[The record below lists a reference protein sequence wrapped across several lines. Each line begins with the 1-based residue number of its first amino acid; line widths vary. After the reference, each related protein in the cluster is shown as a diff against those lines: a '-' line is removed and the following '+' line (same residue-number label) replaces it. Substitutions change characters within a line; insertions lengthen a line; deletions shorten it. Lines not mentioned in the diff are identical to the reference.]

1 MRIGGLI
8 GAALAEFLDDA
19 DMELQKRYC
28 CPKEDAQKWTN
39 CKWYGEPGSCF
50 DDHCPTTGHSVQLTD
65 SPYGLGQSCFPR
77 MERTR
82 VYCCDPTGGKS
93 PFLPVPLERLF
104 PKPATGENVDND
116 YDLNVDDTFGSG
128 DAKTT
133 EEPGDASFQFVVL
146 SSPEELQISLD
157 KRDGSH
163 WEVFNCRDGESEDE
177 YTVQMVC
184 TDVSVD
190 SNCYKIGLGHGVPG
204 TILQMPPGCGPGK
217 YAVAKSMT
225 PSKVDVPAHLRKRLI
240 NPIVHDLTFDYD
252 FTRVPRDLG
261 DTQMRIDFSNK
272 DNYWDNVVA
281 AAASGKRKRSLADFG
296 GNHKRWLEEE
306 WRDDYHF
313 GAATPEEL
321 HKRWFGSGVID
332 WLKGLINPKITKEFT
347 HDLDQIFTAKIV
359 DDSWSCGS
367 GEAKFDGHV
376 LVQALTHVKVSTSF
390 GFTLITKLSLPL
402 DLSQSYLTFSNNGEV
417 TATFTLEAL
426 ARVRYDTG
434 DREIL
439 TLPFPGAT
447 FRVPGIVTIGPS
459 VRVVGSFDA
468 GLTLSAEIETKVDI
482 ASWEVQQTLPA
493 ASQEFDPDE
502 DDLVDTRDTGN
513 MNGLQKPTFYAAV
526 KAEGKVE
533 AHLKAAM
540 EFGVRFDD
548 RWKVG
553 AAAAAVVAD
562 GYVRFKVGAGVS
574 TTGSCPWTYG
584 MDLGVAL
591 YAQVEAPSAL
601 GWGTKKWNLPGSGEI
616 PLIDGGTCPQLA
628 QGNPERR
635 SISAGEGT
643 VNLDENEP
651 GTALISYGE
660 RRNLSLHQLGK
671 RAAVYGPPFH
681 VPLQNL
687 FCPDPKGDTTGGG
700 TPCERIHGGWDVSPM
715 SKRDVGL
722 SLRDVHTFDKR
733 DRGRKPPKEFCSG
746 SGVMN
751 MKAPIHDTS
760 STLLNVSISSL
771 LGWNSL
777 IASRLLTML

>member
-1 MRIGGLI
+1 MADIARIVELI
-8 GAALAEFLDDA
+8 GAALADFLDVA

-28 CPKEDAQKWTN
+28 CPKKDAQRWTG

-77 MERTR
+77 LERTR

-104 PKPATGENVDND
+104 PQPPQGDNVDND
-116 YDLNVDDTFGSG
+116 YELNVDDTFGSG
-128 DAKTT
+128 KVKTA
-133 EEPGDASFQFVVL
+133 EKPSDASFQFVVL

-163 WEVFNCRDGESEDE
+163 WEVFNCQDGESEDE
-177 YTVQMVC
+177 HTVQMVC
-184 TDVSVD
+184 TDVSDD

-204 TILQMPPGCGPGK
+204 TILQMPSGCGPGK

-225 PSKVDVPAHLRKRLI
+225 PSGLDVPAHLRKRLI
-240 NPIVHDLTFDYD
+240 NPVVYDLTFDYD
-252 FTRVPRDLG
+252 FTRVRRDLG
-261 DTQMRIDFSNK
+261 DTQMRIDFSNREH
-272 DNYWDNVVA
+272 YWDNVVA
-281 AAASGKRKRSLADFG
+281 AAASGKRGSKRSLGDVG
-296 GNHKRWLEEE
+296 GNHKRWLEAE

-313 GAATPEEL
+313 GAVTPDEL
-321 HKRWFGSGVID
+321 HKRWFGTDVID
-332 WLKGLINPKITKEFT
+332 WLNGLINPKITKEFT
-347 HDLDQIFTAKIV
+347 HDINEIFTAKIV

-376 LVQALTHVKVSTSF
+376 LVQALTHVRVSTSF

-402 DLSQSYLTFSNNGEV
+402 DLSQSYLTFSNGGEV

-439 TLPFPGAT
+439 TLPFPGAA

-468 GLTLSAEIETKVDI
+468 SLTLSAEIETKIDI
-482 ASWEVQQTLPA
+482 ASWEVELTLPA
-493 ASQEFDPDE
+493 ASQAFNPDE
-502 DDLVDTRDTGN
+502 NDLVDTRNTGN
-513 MNGLQKPTFYAAV
+513 MNGLQQPTFYAAV

-540 EFGVRFDD
+540 EFGVRFED

-562 GYVRFKVGAGVS
+562 GYIRFKVGAGVS

-591 YAQVEAPSAL
+591 YAQAEAPPAL

-616 PLIDGGTCPQLA
+616 PLIKGGACPQLA
-628 QGNPERR
+628 QGSRERR
-635 SISAGEGT
+635 SISAGGGT
-643 VNLDENEP
+643 FDFDENEL
-651 GTALISYGE
+651 GATLIRYGG
-660 RRNLSLHQLGK
+660 RRNSSLHQLGK
-671 RAAVYGPPFH
+671 RAAVYGPPFKI
-681 VPLQNL
+681 PLQNL
-687 FCPDPKGDTTGGG
+687 FCPDPNSDSSSDSTK
-700 TPCERIHGGWDVSPM
+700 CEAIHGGWDDNPL
-715 SKRDVGL
+715 SKRDLGRL
-722 SLRDVHTFDKR
+722 LPDVHTLDKR
-733 DRGRKPPKEFCSG
+733 DRDRKPPKAFCSG

-751 MKAPIHDTS
+751 MKAPIHDTAS
-760 STLLNVSISSL
+760 SLLNVSTFFL
-771 LGWNSL
+771 
-777 IASRLLTML
+777 LLTSMR